1 MRTFLLSAAL
11 LLSAAAAQ
19 AAEITLM
26 APGLLGPGFVTLAAQ
41 WKAQTGNTAVL
52 AGGVGTVGKIEQVI
66 ASGGSADIVVLPPGE
81 FPGMADKLK
90 PGSEKKIG
98 QVLFGLAVKT
108 GAPHP
113 DISTAA
119 KFRAALKGKSVAY
132 NDPAIGSI
140 AGKMVDALLKQPEY
154 AEVNGAPAKGT
165 GGQAVADGKAD
176 MTIAVETEE
185 VQVKGYR
192 HCRPSAK
199 RYRPAPGFVG
209 RGSGECGPSGR
220 SGGISRLHHPAG
232 SGGDPEADWHRRAL
246 ESQVLLL
253 GFVRIAY
260 QAQLVGNGIGHV
272 GD

>member
-1 MRTFLLSAAL
+1 MRIFLLSAGL

-81 FPGMADKLK
+81 FAGMADKLK

-154 AEVNGAPAKGT
+154 ADVKGAPAKGT
-165 GGQAVADGKAD
+165 GGHAVADGKAD

-185 VQVKGYR
+185 VQVKGIDIVGQVPNDIGLR
-192 HCRPSAK
+192 LDLSGAVLVNSA
-199 RYRPAPGFVG
+199 
-209 RGSGECGPSGR
+209 
-220 SGGISRLHHPAG
+220 HPDEAAAFLAFITR
-232 SGGDPEADWHRRAL
+232 PEAAEIL
-246 ESQVLLL
+246 KPT
-253 GFVRIAY
+253 GIA
-260 QAQLVGNGIGHV
+260 AP
-272 GD
+272 

>member
-1 MRTFLLSAAL
+1 MRIFLLSAGL

-154 AEVNGAPAKGT
+154 ADVNGAPAKGT

-185 VQVKGYR
+185 VQVKGIDI
-192 HCRPSAK
+192 
-199 RYRPAPGFVG
+199 VG
-209 RGSGECGPSGR
+209 QVPNDIGMRLDLSGAV
-220 SGGISRLHHPAG
+220 LANAAHPDEAAAFLAFITR
-232 SGGDPEADWHRRAL
+232 PEAAAIL
-246 ESQVLLL
+246 KLT
-253 GFVRIAY
+253 GIA
-260 QAQLVGNGIGHV
+260 AP
-272 GD
+272 

>member
-1 MRTFLLSAAL
+1 MRIVMLSAAL
-11 LLSAAAAQ
+11 LLSGAATQ
-19 AAEITLM
+19 AAEITVL

-41 WKAQTGNTAVL
+41 WKAQTGNSAVL
-52 AGGVGTVGKIEQVI
+52 VSGVGTVGKIEQVI
-66 ASGGSADIVVLPPGE
+66 ASGGAADLVVLPPGE

-119 KFRAALKGKSVAY
+119 KFRAALKGRSVAY

-154 AEVNGAPAKGT
+154 ADVKGGPAKGT
-165 GGQAVADGKAD
+165 GGRAVADGNAD

-185 VQVKGYR
+185 VLVKGIDIVGPVPDGIGLR
-192 HCRPSAK
+192 LDLSGAVLASAAH
-199 RYRPAPGFVG
+199 PDEAAGFLAFIT
-209 RGSGECGPSGR
+209 R
-220 SGGISRLHHPAG
+220 
-232 SGGDPEADWHRRAL
+232 PEAA
-246 ESQVLLL
+246 SVLRPT
-253 GFVRIAY
+253 GIAP
-260 QAQLVGNGIGHV
+260 
-272 GD
+272 